1 MGGINGFSRSVDRQL
16 ENLER
21 ERAQNPNEPDG
32 AQMMYVLIYTFGNMC
47 MSGSTPLVTL
57 S

>member
-1 MGGINGFSRSVDRQL
+1 MGLAGAWIASSKTL
-16 ENLER
+16 K
-21 ERAQNPNEPDG
+21 ERAQNPNEPDS